1 MEKFNSEYMYTPV
14 HSYLEHSD
22 FFRLSDKGIS
32 VVTYDISLGYQ
43 HLIHE
48 ENIQTGCCNSIW
60 FLIKIKLER
69 P

>member
-1 MEKFNSEYMYTPV
+1 MEKFNSEYIRTPV
-14 HSYLEHSD
+14 HS
-22 FFRLSDKGIS
+22 FRLLGKGS
-32 VVTYDISLGYQ
+32 AVVTCDILLEYQ

>member
-1 MEKFNSEYMYTPV
+1 MEKFNSEYIRTPV
-14 HSYLEHSD
+14 HSYLEHS
-22 FFRLSDKGIS
+22 FRLLGKGS
-32 VVTYDISLGYQ
+32 AVVTCDILLEYQ

>member
-1 MEKFNSEYMYTPV
+1 MEKFNSEYIRNPV
-14 HSYLEHSD
+14 HSCLEHS
-22 FFRLSDKGIS
+22 FRLSDKDIA
-32 VVTYDISLGYQ
+32 VVTYDISLEYQ